1 MAQYIVRRL
10 LLMLPVLLG
19 ISFITFALLAF
30 APGDSIS
37 LMLSSGTANPDA
49 IARIRETL
57 ELDQPWYVRYMHYL
71 GNLFQG
77 DLGRSVVF
85 DLPVAQQIA
94 QAFPNTLVLT
104 AGAMLLALTIAV
116 VAGVT
121 SAARRN
127 SLIDYGVMV
136 AAIAGVSMP
145 SFWLGLLLII
155 LFGLKLQWLPIGGGG
170 LGTGL
175 ADLAAHLVL
184 PVATLGAE
192 LAAIL
197 TRLLRN
203 SLLDILSED
212 YVRTARAKGLA
223 NGVVLYKHALRNAL
237 LPLVTTAGLQTGALL
252 GGAVIVETI
261 FSWPGMGSL
270 AVTAIQ
276 QRDLPVI
283 QGTVLVFALC
293 FMVVVLLTDLLYA
306 WIDPRIR
313 YD

>member
-49 IARIRETL
+49 LARIRETL
-57 ELDQPWYVRYMHYL
+57 QLDQPWYVRYLTYI
-71 GNLFQG
+71 GKLFQG

-94 QAFPNTLVLT
+94 QAFPNTMVLT
-104 AGAMLLALTIAV
+104 AGAMLLALLIAV
-116 VAGVT
+116 MAGVT

-127 SLIDYGVMV
+127 TVVDYGVMV
-136 AAIAGVSMP
+136 MAIAGVSMP
-145 SFWLGLLLII
+145 SFWLGLLMII

-170 LGTGL
+170 IGSGL
-175 ADLAAHLVL
+175 ADLATHLVL
-184 PVATLGAE
+184 PVLTLGAE

-203 SLLDILSED
+203 NLLDILSED

-223 NGVVLYKHALRNAL
+223 NRIVLYKHALRNAL